1 MDLRGTTDCIEP
13 HSALC
18 WSEGHSSAQ
27 PTGTE
32 FAAHF
37 IGAIDYMAKPRFLV
51 SLTTNDN
58 DYQQAQAQ
66 AAEEAARKLGVE
78 AQIVYADNDAINQ
91 STQILKAIQ
100 SAEAARPNGI
110 VFEPVGGTALP
121 QVAQVAATAGIGWAV
136 LNRDAPYIS
145 ELRKTSAAPVFG
157 HTSDH
162 VAIGRIQGR
171 QFAALLPHG
180 GSILYIQGPAENSAA
195 KERAVGMQETKPT
208 TIQATVL
215 KAQWT
220 EESSTRAVRSWLKLA
235 TARRAA
241 IDLIG
246 AQDDSMALGAR
257 KAFEGLTNDS
267 EKERWLALP
276 YTGCDGLP
284 KTGQMWVRNG
294 LLAATVYVPPNA
306 GQALEM
312 LYHALQSKGSVP
324 ERVLTV
330 PVSIPPLSELKP
342 ATPRE

>member
-1 MDLRGTTDCIEP
+1 LEQIFGGSLHRIALGTMLVSGETPQPSPTVTD
-13 HSALC
+13 SNL
-18 WSEGHSSAQ
+18 
-27 PTGTE
+27 
-32 FAAHF
+32 
-37 IGAIDYMAKPRFLV
+37 IGASDSMAKPRFLV

-66 AAEEAARKLGVE
+66 SAEEAARKLGVE
-78 AQIVYADNDAINQ
+78 VQILSADNDAINQ

-100 SAEAARPNGI
+100 SAEALRPNAI

-121 QVAQVAATAGIGWAV
+121 QVAQVAAGAGIGWAV
-136 LNRDAPYIS
+136 LNRDAPYIAA
-145 ELRKTSAAPVFG
+145 LRKTSSAPVFG
-157 HTSDH
+157 LTSDH
-162 VAIGRIQGR
+162 MAIGRIQGR

-180 GSILYIQGPAENSAA
+180 GSILYIRGPAENSAA
-195 KERAVGMQETKPT
+195 NERAAGMQETKSAK
-208 TIQATVL
+208 IQATVL

-241 IDLIG
+241 IDLIA

-257 KAFEGLTNDS
+257 KAFEELTNNL
-267 EKERWLALP
+267 EKERWLSLP

-284 KTGQMWVRNG
+284 KTGQEWVRSG
-294 LLAATVYVPPNA
+294 LLTATVYVPPNA

-312 LYHALQSKGSVP
+312 LYHALQSKGQVP

-330 PVSIPPLSELKP
+330 PVSIPALSELKAVVP
-342 ATPRE
+342 QE